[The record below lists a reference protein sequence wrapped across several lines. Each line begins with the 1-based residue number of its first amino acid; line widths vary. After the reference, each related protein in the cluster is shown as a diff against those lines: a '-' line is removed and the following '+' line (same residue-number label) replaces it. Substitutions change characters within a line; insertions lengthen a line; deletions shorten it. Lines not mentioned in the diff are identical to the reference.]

1 MKRIRYILIYF
12 VLFAGAVPAF
22 LHAQEGVS
30 ASGRITGS
38 VSNGSQ
44 QDTIMAG
51 FDIEVQ
57 KFSGANLLD
66 TVQTQTDEKGRFD
79 FQDLETDPN
88 FAYYLRAVY
97 KEIGYSSEAI
107 VLDADNSSKS
117 INLKVYEKSDDPS
130 KVLIINY
137 HIIIRREPVGLEVQ
151 EILSVRNGEPYTYV
165 GIGGSTLEVTLPEE
179 AENFSLGSGYEWI
192 DYSILDN
199 TVKFSVPVDP
209 DEVSIVYYYD
219 LKVDE
224 QSYEFTRKMDYHAE
238 KLDIILVVPGAGMR
252 SEQLDIGQ
260 PFTIEGQVYDHLFGE
275 NLKQD
280 SSLNLIIEKLPVMGI
295 NFLKAGLLAGFAF
308 VISAVL
314 IFISVFVK
322 HNLRAELGGGEH
334 LPVRKEVLI
343 KEIAALDD
351 DFDKGAVKED
361 AYKSE
366 REKKKIDLLEV
377 TALIEKQRP
386 VL

>member
-1 MKRIRYILIYF
+1 
-12 VLFAGAVPAF
+12 
-22 LHAQEGVS
+22 
-30 ASGRITGS
+30 
-38 VSNGSQ
+38 
-44 QDTIMAG
+44 MAG

-224 QSYEFTRKMDYHAE
+224 QSYEFTRKMDYYAE

-322 HNLRAELGGGEH
+322 HNLRAELGGDEH